1 MKKFLNFLISKIKGE
16 EYFIDKDIP
25 LLYIVSLVI
34 EKACSLI
41 WGMVRFRVFTP
52 IFVHP
57 SSCIKCV
64 SKIKYG
70 RSLNIGKACYINAL
84 SKGGLLMGE
93 NVSMGYATYISLTG
107 SLKHLGSQ
115 VVIGNNVGLGS
126 HGFYGCGLG
135 GLKIGDNTIFGN
147 YVSIHPETHCF
158 SDIHIPIREQGVYT
172 KGGVVIGRDCWIGAK
187 VTILDGTR
195 LGNGCIVAAGAVVSG
210 KFPNNCIIGGVPAKI
225 IKFRSDE

>member
-41 WGMVRFRVFTP
+41 WGMVRFRAFTP
-52 IFVHP
+52 IFVYP

-84 SKGGLLMGE
+84 SKGGLLMDE
-93 NVSMGYATYISLTG
+93 MYQWDML
-107 SLKHLGSQ
+107 
-115 VVIGNNVGLGS
+115 
-126 HGFYGCGLG
+126 
-135 GLKIGDNTIFGN
+135 
-147 YVSIHPETHCF
+147 
-158 SDIHIPIREQGVYT
+158 HIYP
-172 KGGVVIGRDCWIGAK
+172 
-187 VTILDGTR
+187 
-195 LGNGCIVAAGAVVSG
+195 
-210 KFPNNCIIGGVPAKI
+210 
-225 IKFRSDE
+225 